1 MSAFRSSLVGLA
13 ATTLD
18 RTGLI
23 GPLTRAAGHAAR
35 RQAFQILSYHRVNDA
50 GDPFFPSLPPH
61 VFERHMRFLARWY
74 RVLTVEALV
83 QRAREDRL
91 PPNAVAI
98 TFDDG
103 YRDNLTTAAPILL
116 RYGLPAT
123 FFLATGCIGTGEV
136 PWFDRLAAAFKET
149 TASTLVSPW
158 GQCLDLRDERARL
171 RALHLALERLKRQPC
186 AEFTRRLEELLDG
199 LGTPDQ
205 RAFKGLMLT
214 WDDVRALI
222 GQGLSI
228 GAHTVSHPILSRVSP
243 EQAWK
248 EIAGSRAMI
257 DAACGI
263 TPNAFAYP
271 NGKREDYTPAIARLV
286 RQAGFTCAVTT
297 GFGLNT
303 RHTSPWELQRGG
315 PWEHDL
321 PTFAL
326 RLATL
331 RLRGA

>member
-1 MSAFRSSLVGLA
+1 VSAVRSSLVGLA
-13 ATTLD
+13 AATLY
-18 RTGLI
+18 RAGLI
-23 GPLTRAAGHAAR
+23 GPFTMAAGHAAR
-35 RQAFQILSYHRVNDA
+35 NQTFQILSYHRVNDA
-50 GDPFFPSLPPH
+50 DDPFFSSLPSH

-74 RVLTVEALV
+74 RVFTVEALV

-103 YRDNLTTAAPILL
+103 YRDNLTAAAPILL

-123 FFLATGCIGTGEV
+123 FFLATGFIGTGEV

-149 TASTLVSPW
+149 TASMLVSPW
-158 GQCLDLRDERARL
+158 GECLDLRGEPARL
-171 RALHLALERLKRQPC
+171 RALQVALEHLKQRPGSELTRL
-186 AEFTRRLEELLDG
+186 LEELLDE

-205 RAFKGLMLT
+205 RQFKGLMLT
-214 WDDVRALI
+214 WDDALAVI

-243 EQAWK
+243 EQAWQ

-257 DAACGI
+257 AAACGI
-263 TPNAFAYP
+263 APDAFAYP
-271 NGKREDYTPAIARLV
+271 NGKPEDYTPAIARLV
-286 RQAGFTCAVTT
+286 RQAGFACAVTT
-297 GFGLNT
+297 RFGLNT
-303 RHTSPWELQRGG
+303 RHTSPWELRRGG

-326 RLATL
+326 KLATM